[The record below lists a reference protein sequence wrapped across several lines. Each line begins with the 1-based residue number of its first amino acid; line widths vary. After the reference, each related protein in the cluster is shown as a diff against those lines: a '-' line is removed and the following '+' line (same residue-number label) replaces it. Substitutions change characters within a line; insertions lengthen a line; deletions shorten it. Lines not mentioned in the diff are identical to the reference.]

1 MADKPPLYFQK
12 TLGSLRPINAA
23 AEEAMRAIDGRVR
36 VEIKSTR
43 GNVRRNGLY
52 WACLSVAVPMLAEKA
67 PGLTVDLLHKVL
79 KDRRGL
85 YTLVRLP
92 SGDAVKNYDSTSF
105 AKMPENER
113 AEFVT
118 WALHT
123 LASWLGCTVDEL
135 RHEGEAQ

>member
-1 MADKPPLYFQK
+1 MGGLFPASP
-12 TLGSLRPINAA
+12 A
-23 AEEAMRAIDGRVR
+23 AEQALAAVTGRVR
-36 VEIKSTR
+36 VKLTR
-43 GNVRRNGLY
+43 TQGNNRRIALY
-52 WACLSVAVPMLAEKA
+52 WIVLGIAAPMLDEKA
-67 PGLTVDLLHKVL
+67 PGITDVLLHKVL